1 MAWRGQRK
9 IYERGR
15 RVRPVGKTVFDRIMN
30 NGNNKPWWQS
40 RTIIGLILL
49 VVGKALER
57 AGFALDDGMRGELES
72 WIIGGLDVV
81 GGLLVLWGRV
91 RATKALTLLLV
102 AAGVWAAVP
111 SGLVAGD
118 AVAAKPELALVAG
131 KVTEGRKFDL
141 WAATQVYGMVS
152 YSLDSEEVGGGIRL
166 AYLLND
172 HVRVRADYY
181 AAELDVD
188 RVAEDTSL
196 SLAFLYPVEAVPA
209 LVVYTITGIGVSD
222 FEDPALE
229 LIAGLGVE
237 YELEL
242 WRMFGE
248 YQYSSEDEDS
258 VLRLG
263 IGMNF

>member
-1 MAWRGQRK
+1 M
-9 IYERGR
+9 
-15 RVRPVGKTVFDRIMN
+15 
-30 NGNNKPWWQS
+30 
-40 RTIIGLILL
+40 
-49 VVGKALER
+49 
-57 AGFALDDGMRGELES
+57 
-72 WIIGGLDVV
+72 
-81 GGLLVLWGRV
+81 
-91 RATKALTLLLV
+91 
-102 AAGVWAAVP
+102 
-111 SGLVAGD
+111 
-118 AVAAKPELALVAG
+118 
-131 KVTEGRKFDL
+131 
-141 WAATQVYGMVS
+141 
-152 YSLDSEEVGGGIRL
+152 
-166 AYLLND
+166 
-172 HVRVRADYY
+172 
-181 AAELDVD
+181 
-188 RVAEDTSL
+188 AEDTSL

>member
-1 MAWRGQRK
+1 
-9 IYERGR
+9 
-15 RVRPVGKTVFDRIMN
+15 
-30 NGNNKPWWQS
+30 
-40 RTIIGLILL
+40 
-49 VVGKALER
+49 
-57 AGFALDDGMRGELES
+57 
-72 WIIGGLDVV
+72 
-81 GGLLVLWGRV
+81 
-91 RATKALTLLLV
+91 
-102 AAGVWAAVP
+102 
-111 SGLVAGD
+111 
-118 AVAAKPELALVAG
+118 
-131 KVTEGRKFDL
+131 
-141 WAATQVYGMVS
+141 MVS

-242 WRMFGE
+242 WRLFGE